1 MHSNGRM
8 RLGILLLAVA
18 GCASVR
24 AHGTWAGDT
33 HVGTL
38 ITAAAIAVGVAVEG
52 DDQSRTPFCDD
63 NDPPHTCP
71 GTTPGPLSPP
81 PPGPD

>member
-1 MHSNGRM
+1 MVFAS
-8 RLGILLLAVA
+8 LLILLA

-24 AHGTWAGDT
+24 THGTWAGDT
-33 HVGTL
+33 HAGTL
-38 ITAAAIAVGVAVEG
+38 VTAAAIAVAYAVDG
-52 DDQSRTPFCDD
+52 DERSRAPLCDE

-81 PPGPD
+81 PAAPPEQ

>member
-1 MHSNGRM
+1 MHFKAGM
-8 RLGILLLAVA
+8 RFAIALLLLA

-24 AHGTWAGDT
+24 ARGTWAGDT
-33 HVGTL
+33 HAGTL
-38 ITAAAIAVGVAVEG
+38 ITAAAIAVGIAVEG
-52 DDQSRTPFCDD
+52 DEQSRTPLCDD